1 VEDSTES
8 KTKQFFAPGGEAKK
22 ITKWVASA
30 CTQEKRTDVS
40 QVGTQTLTSK
50 HSEENNE
57 VITVDSNLSSAS
69 TSNST
74 NAQPPET
81 PTQRAIP
88 KIAAFQ
94 VGVKVPIFG
103 SIPEGLSLNTAQMT
117 ASTTSQHNSNLVIP
131 ESVSV
136 EASTPSTSTGNTTI
150 TSSPSPR
157 QSSYKGVPHGHITTN
172 NVPNETGCFNIP
184 LSTAVKTG
192 IKVTRF

>member
-1 VEDSTES
+1 
-8 KTKQFFAPGGEAKK
+8 
-22 ITKWVASA
+22 
-30 CTQEKRTDVS
+30 
-40 QVGTQTLTSK
+40 
-50 HSEENNE
+50 
-57 VITVDSNLSSAS
+57 
-69 TSNST
+69 
-74 NAQPPET
+74 
-81 PTQRAIP
+81 
-88 KIAAFQ
+88 
-94 VGVKVPIFG
+94 
-103 SIPEGLSLNTAQMT
+103 MT